1 MKDNRNPVVFR
12 VHTGTGKVIA
22 LFPEEEVQPG
32 KCLSFNLQA
41 KPEVHQDILPYRSV
55 IQRSRPATQSELQI
69 LLKEIR
75 GMGLN
80 PVIRQKFRRKK
91 S

>member
-1 MKDNRNPVVFR
+1 MKESRNPVVFR

-32 KCLSFNLQA
+32 QCLSFNLQS
-41 KPEVHQDILPYRSV
+41 KPQVHQEILHYRSA
-55 IQRSRPATQSELQI
+55 IDCSRPATNNELQS